1 MDAVDLPPAEAE
13 DAHTIDH
20 KSARRPRV
28 ELITRG
34 ERRRVWT
41 IEQKREIVAESL
53 GMTTTPTEVARK
65 YAISSGLLY
74 TWLQQVL
81 GQQFGAVARSAPSF
95 AKVEATDAPQRGAAD
110 LSPMDRDVPDAPVV
124 SARSD

>member
-1 MDAVDLPPAEAE
+1 MDTEDLPPAGAE
-13 DAHTIDH
+13 DAHTISH

-53 GMTTTPTEVARK
+53 GVATTPTEGKRC
-65 YAISSGLLY
+65 GDP
-74 TWLQQVL
+74 T
-81 GQQFGAVARSAPSF
+81 
-95 AKVEATDAPQRGAAD
+95 
-110 LSPMDRDVPDAPVV
+110 
-124 SARSD
+124 